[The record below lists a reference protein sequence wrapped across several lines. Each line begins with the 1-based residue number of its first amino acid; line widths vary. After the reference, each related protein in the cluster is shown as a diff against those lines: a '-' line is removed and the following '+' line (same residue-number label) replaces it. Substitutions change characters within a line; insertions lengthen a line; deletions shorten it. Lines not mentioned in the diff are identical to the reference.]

1 LAQVVMTFPADEM
14 FQRALAAIQ
23 AGNHEAADRL
33 FKQIIE
39 SHPEHIPAL
48 SVMSGLLAR
57 LGRREESEHYMRLA
71 LAAYD
76 NTLRRNPSLAEAW
89 LGRGQVLSELGRNAE
104 AIDSYDRAIASKP
117 ELTHVHLLRAKLLVD
132 SGRPERALDGVDRL
146 LATTPGFAEAW
157 LGRGNILF
165 HLKRYQEAFDAYERS
180 LALKAGLLEAW
191 LGRGNVLNE
200 LKRYED
206 ALGAYDRALVS
217 NQGFVGAWVG
227 RGDAFNGLRRYDDAL
242 AAYDKALA
250 LAPDLAEAL
259 LGRGNLLIAL
269 NRLDEA
275 GAPFDRALA
284 LIPDFPEAWLGRGNV
299 LFALK
304 RYNDALGAYDKAAT
318 LDPGL
323 AEAQLGRGN
332 VFSMLK
338 RHHQSA
344 DAYAA
349 VLRITP
355 EHPFTKGLLLHQK
368 TLCCEWSGVA
378 TLIGEIEQ
386 EIGEGKLSAEPFG
399 WQGVAKSPQSLQ
411 LCAEAFCRERYPAAR
426 HTFTPRP
433 VTHHQKI
440 RVGYLS
446 GEFREQATSHL
457 IVGLLEQHDRS
468 RFEIYGFDNGWDDQS
483 EIRGRISAA
492 LNKLIEIRQL
502 SDASAIAAIREHE
515 IDILVNLNGYFGE
528 HRMRLFTQ
536 RAAPIQVNY
545 LGFPGTL
552 GASYIDYIIADRHV
566 IPENHKGYYQEKVI
580 FLPDCYQANDRKK
593 EIATRGPTR
602 AESGLPETGFVFCCF
617 NNSYKILP
625 EVFDRWMRIL
635 SHIDGS
641 VLWLF
646 GENQETIANLKQ
658 AAAARTV
665 SPERLVF
672 AGRLPLAEHLA
683 RHRLADLFLDTL
695 PYNAHTTG
703 SDALWAGLP
712 LLTCRGDTFAGRVG
726 ASLLNAV
733 QLPELIT
740 TSLDAY
746 EEAAVS
752 LARDPAKLAVIKR
765 KLAEHRLTTAL
776 FDTELFAKGMEKA
789 YAAMYD
795 RHKAALGPDHIDVSG

>member
-1 LAQVVMTFPADEM
+1 MTFSKDEM
-14 FQRALAAIQ
+14 FQRALAAMQ
-23 AGNHEAADRL
+23 AGDHNAAEHL
-33 FKQIIE
+33 LKQIVE
-39 SHPEHIPAL
+39 SQPEHIPAL
-48 SVMSGLLAR
+48 SVLSGLLAR
-57 LGRREESEHYMRLA
+57 QGRREETEHCMRLA
-71 LAAYD
+71 LVAYD
-76 NTLRRNPSLAEAW
+76 RALQRTPSLAEAW

-132 SGRPERALDGVDRL
+132 LGRPEPALDGVDRL
-146 LATTPGFAEAW
+146 LAKAPSFAEAW

-206 ALGAYDRALVS
+206 ALAAYDRALVA

-227 RGDAFNGLRRYDDAL
+227 RGNAFNGLKRYDDAL
-242 AAYDKALA
+242 AAYDTALA

-259 LGRGNLLIAL
+259 VGRGNLLIAL

-275 GAPFDRALA
+275 GGAFDRALA

-299 LFALK
+299 FFALK
-304 RYNDALGAYDKAAT
+304 CYDDALAAYDQAST
-318 LDPGL
+318 FDPAL

-332 VFSMLK
+332 AFSMLK

-344 DAYAA
+344 AAYAA

-368 TLCCEWSGVA
+368 MLCCEWSGVD
-378 TLIGEIEQ
+378 TLTGEIEQ
-386 EIGEGKLSAEPFG
+386 EIGEGRLSAEPFG

-411 LCAEAFCRERYPAAR
+411 LSAEAFSRERYPAAR
-426 HTFTPRP
+426 NTSTPQP

-468 RFEIYGFDNGWDDQS
+468 RFEIYGFDNGWDDHS
-483 EIRGRISAA
+483 KIRGRISAA
-492 LNKLIEIRQL
+492 LNKLVDIRQL
-502 SDASAIAAIREHE
+502 SDACALAAIREHE

-528 HRMRLFTQ
+528 HRMRLFAQ

-566 IPENHKGYYQEKVI
+566 IPENHKAYYQEKVVY
-580 FLPDCYQANDRKK
+580 LPECYQANDRKK
-593 EIATRGPTR
+593 EIAAHTRTR
-602 AESGLPETGFVFCCF
+602 AECGLPKDGFVFCCF

-625 EVFDRWMRIL
+625 DIFDRWMRIL
-635 SHIDGS
+635 SQIDGS

-646 GENQETIANLKQ
+646 GENQETIANLRQ
-658 AAAARTV
+658 AAATRRV

-712 LLTCRGDTFAGRVG
+712 VLTCRGDTFAGRVG

-746 EEAAVS
+746 EDAAVS
-752 LARDPAKLAVIKR
+752 LARDPTKLAIIKR
-765 KLAEHRLTTAL
+765 KLAEHRLTTPL
-776 FDTELFAKGMEKA
+776 FDTELFVKGMERA
-789 YAAMYD
+789 YGAMYD